1 MSQHFKVNIN
11 DKFDSHACTI
21 LNQIIPG
28 ILFVLGAIIDEA
40 QGNHDQ
46 NNYISERR
54 CSRARTLIVLKWTV
68 LGFLL
73 TISYK
78 SVLRSM
84 MMNVEYEN
92 TIDTIDDVLQSDLIF
107 LVAGNTN
114 QRFRLMGDPRKKVKQ
129 LEHKIEYYNYDIRNP
144 FLPFK
149 R

>member
-1 MSQHFKVNIN
+1 MG
-11 DKFDSHACTI
+11 T
-21 LNQIIPG
+21 
-28 ILFVLGAIIDEA
+28 IIDEA

-92 TIDTIDDVLQSDLIF
+92 TIDTIDDVLQSDLKL
-107 LVAGNTN
+107 LVVGNTN
-114 QRFRLMGDPRKKVKQ
+114 QKFRLMGDPRKKVKQ
-129 LEHKIEYYNYDIRNP
+129 LEDKIQYYNYDIRDT
-144 FLPFK
+144 FWAIK
-149 R
+149 K